1 MRFPPSF
8 LDEIRQRVSLVD
20 VVGRKV
26 RLQKKGREYG
36 GLCPFHNEKTPS
48 FTVVEE
54 KGFYHCF
61 GCGAH
66 GDAIRFLTENEGLP
80 FPEAVERLAGEAGL
94 QMPEYTPEQQAAEE
108 QRSTLYEVMEAATRW
123 FISQLG
129 GQGADAARA
138 YLDNRGLTSETI
150 RAFAMGFAPDR
161 NTGLKDAMLAR
172 NFSEEQMIDCGLV
185 IKPDDGRPSFDR
197 FRSRIMFPITDR
209 QDRVIAFGGR
219 AMDKNAKAKYMN
231 SPETPLFHKGHNLYN
246 FSKARRAAFDKEQI
260 IVAEGYMDV
269 IALAQAGFD
278 EAVAPLGTAVTEDQ
292 LGLLW
297 RITGEPILCFDGD
310 NAGQKAAGRALERAL
325 PLLKA
330 GQSLQFAMMPEGED
344 PDSLVQNEGPEAF
357 QVLLDKAT
365 SLVDLL
371 WENLT
376 GGIDVSTPERRA
388 GLERKVFTQ
397 LAQVNDDQVKTFYQK
412 EYRSRLNDL
421 FQTKHANKG
430 GFGGGFK
437 GQRAGLIG
445 QKMGQQHRGF
455 QGGGKGGKFG
465 QQQGGFHQRGA
476 TGGLSKTRLGRG
488 QGEGHVTAHLE
499 ELLLLT
505 IINHPAL
512 LSLHMDDFESID
524 FEQIDLSRMRDSLVS
539 GINLDEKLDF
549 EVIRNHLLEKGF
561 ESLYTRLIDSDGHKP
576 HWWAWDKADLQDA
589 EMGWMH
595 ALERQR
601 FILGLQRDIKT
612 AEEELSKNLT
622 DEGFERLKALKE
634 ELNNAEGNNSEISGF
649 GMASGRDTTI

>member
-26 RLQKKGREYG
+26 RLQKKGREFG

-66 GDAIRFLTENEGLP
+66 GDVIRFLTENEGVP

-94 QMPEYTPEQQAAEE
+94 QMPEYTPEQAAAEE
-108 QRSTLYEVMEAATRW
+108 KRSTLYEVMDAATRW

-129 GQGADAARA
+129 GQGADTARA

-150 RAFAMGFAPDR
+150 RTFAMGFAPDR
-161 NTGLKDAMLAR
+161 NDGLKTALLAR
-172 NFSEEQMIDCGLV
+172 NFSEEQMIDCGLL

-246 FSKARRAAFDKEQI
+246 FSRARRAAFDASQI

-269 IALAQAGFD
+269 IALAQAGFE

-330 GQSLQFAMMPEGED
+330 GQSLQFAIMPEGED
-344 PDSLVQNEGPEAF
+344 PDSLVQNEGAEAF
-357 QVLLDKAT
+357 QIILDKAT

-371 WENLT
+371 WETMT
-376 GGIDVSTPERRA
+376 GGVDVSTPERRA

-397 LAQVNDDQVKTFYQK
+397 LSQVKDDQVKVFYQK

-421 FQTKHANKG
+421 FGVKKSTQRTKFKKNAG
-430 GFGGGFK
+430 PFGRGFN
-437 GQRAGLIG
+437 QRRTSQSRYGIDKTVGLIPDSTP
-445 QKMGQQHRGF
+445 GF
-455 QGGGKGGKFG
+455 
-465 QQQGGFHQRGA
+465 A
-476 TGGLSKTRLGRG
+476 KTRVGRA
-488 QGEGHVTAHLE
+488 QGNEVVTNYLE
-499 ELLLLT
+499 DLLMLI
-505 IINHPAL
+505 IINHPAIL
-512 LSLHMDDFESID
+512 TLNIDDFESIG
-524 FEQIDLSRMRDSLVS
+524 FLQEDLSRVRDSLINA
-539 GINLDEKLDF
+539 INLDLKLDI
-549 EVIRNHLLEKGF
+549 EAIRNHLLEKGF
-561 ESLYTRLIDSDGHKP
+561 ESVYTRLIDSDRLKIE
-576 HWWAWDKADLQDA
+576 WFAWGKAALEDA
-589 EMGWMH
+589 ESGWFNV
-595 ALERQR
+595 LDKQR
-601 FILGLQRDIKT
+601 TILGLQKDIKT
-612 AEEELSKNLT
+612 VEEEARKNKSHG
-622 DEGFERLKALKE
+622 GFERLKALKE
-634 ELNNAEGNNSEISGF
+634 ELEKVVKENSEISGF